1 MSLQTIDAHAS
12 AGLPYVP
19 GIIARG
25 DLIFVSGQI
34 PIRDGRIV
42 DESIEA
48 QMEVVLENIES
59 ILGHA
64 GSSLS
69 DVVRCG
75 VYVADL
81 SDLPRVNAAYA
92 RAFGEQ
98 LPTRTTV
105 GVQLPG
111 YGVEIDC
118 IAVIPT
124 SESGRPA

>member
-1 MSLQTIDAHAS
+1 MSLQSIDGHAS
-12 AGLPYVP
+12 AGRPYVP
-19 GIIARG
+19 GIASG

-48 QMEVVLENIES
+48 QIEVVLENIES

-64 GSSLS
+64 GASLK

-81 SDLPRVNAAYA
+81 ATSSVGDGQL
-92 RAFGEQ
+92 AF
-98 LPTRTTV
+98 
-105 GVQLPG
+105 
-111 YGVEIDC
+111 
-118 IAVIPT
+118 
-124 SESGRPA
+124 